1 MNWYNCQACKE
12 LRRFFITILSYKDDR
27 SINIH
32 RCWKFECSLLL
43 MDTIQI
49 KNWIDSLKVTTA
61 AKIHYKRMNQ
71 NKICYNLLMYRN
83 THSNTRYIDKEHQET
98 VLYQFILSL
107 INEIFSFF
115 LKFRLLINVS
125 SLFVGQS
132 TNKELSFSWSF
143 YLINENV
150 KQKQLY
156 FRWIHECV

>member
-12 LRRFFITILSYKDDR
+12 LRPFFIAILSHKDDR

-43 MDTIQI
+43 IDTIQI

-61 AKIHYKRMNQ
+61 AKIHYKWIRIKYVTTCWCIGIHTQ
-71 NKICYNLLMYRN
+71 
-83 THSNTRYIDKEHQET
+83 TPRYIDKEHRET

-107 INEIFSFF
+107 INEIFSLFR
-115 LKFRLLINVS
+115 KFRLLINVS

-132 TNKELSFSWSF
+132 TNNELSFSWSF